1 MTSARTVRV
10 DRVLTRFPLTTR
22 TVWALGMVLY
32 EVITGKRPFAGLP
45 EIAVG
50 ATILQ
55 GKKPD
60 VPETMLKEL
69 RVFLP
74 MCAHLTT
81 TALYADSLTLLQLGA
96 VS

>member
-1 MTSARTVRV
+1 MTSAPMVRV
-10 DRVLTRFPLTTR
+10 DRGLTRLPLTTR

-60 VPETMLKEL
+60 VAETMLTDL

-74 MCAHLTT
+74 MCAHHGPLR
-81 TALYADSLTLLQLGA
+81 
-96 VS
+96 